1 MKNLK
6 SLTKG
11 GLIFL
16 IFSSLFFISPK
27 IFGADVLVINN
38 ASQYTKIPS
47 VTLTIDATAIG
58 FDAVD
63 MRFSN
68 DNSSWTNWE
77 SYATNYS
84 WDITNILYGGDTGQG
99 VKNVYVQFRNGIG
112 DPSSVQSDNI
122 IYDTTS
128 PLGTIKIRNGSRHTR
143 FSRVLLNLLATDNLS
158 GVLYMRFS
166 NGRNKWTGWRVY
178 NTLYGWDLNDVS
190 YGGVISQG
198 RKRVY
203 VQFKDRAENVSA
215 LTPDAIIHDKNSPKG
230 NVIINRR
237 AVSTKSARVILSIR
251 ARDNISGLRYM
262 RFSNNSKRWTR
273 WKRYKRRYRWLLT
286 KRYGGTNTAGTKCV
300 YIKFKDRAGNI
311 SGPIKDCI
319 YLNGPGGT
327 KRIEIDLSSQTL
339 SLFRGSV
346 RIARYLISSGR
357 PGMETPRGRFRVLG
371 REINHWSRKYSL
383 YMPYSLRF
391 YGDFFIHELPYW
403 PGGYREGTWH
413 LGIPVSHGCVRLG
426 IGAARRVY
434 RFAKIGTGVFIH
446 R

>member
-6 SLTKG
+6 SLAKG

-38 ASQYTKIPS
+38 GAQYTKIPS
-47 VTLTIDATAIG
+47 VILTIDATAMG

-68 DNSSWTNWE
+68 NNSSWTDWE
-77 SYATNYS
+77 SYATTYS
-84 WDITNILYGGDTGQG
+84 WDITNVLYGGNTNQG
-99 VKNVYVQFRNGIG
+99 TKNVYIQFRNGIG
-112 DPSSVQSDNI
+112 EFSLVESDSI

-128 PLGTIKIRNGSRHTR
+128 PIGTIKIRNGSRYTR
-143 FSRVLLNLLATDNLS
+143 SSRVLLNLLATDNLS

-166 NGRNKWTGWRVY
+166 NGRDEWTGWRTY
-178 NTLYGWDLNDVS
+178 NTLYGWDLNDVN

-203 VQFKDRAENVSA
+203 IQFRDRAGNVSA
-215 LTPDAIIHDKNSPKG
+215 LISDAIIYDKNSPRG
-230 NVIINRR
+230 NIIVNKR
-237 AVSTKSARVILSIR
+237 ASFTKFPRVILSIR
-251 ARDNISGLRYM
+251 ASDNVSGLRYM
-262 RFSNNSKRWTR
+262 RFSNNSKKWTR

-286 KRYGGTNTAGTKCV
+286 KRYGGTNIAGTKCV

-319 YLNGPGGT
+319 YLRDPKGT

-339 SLFRGSV
+339 KLLQGNTI
-346 RIARYLISSGR
+346 IAHYLISSGR

-371 REINHWSRKYSL
+371 KEVNHWSRKYSL

-403 PGGYREGTWH
+403 PGGYREGRWH
-413 LGIPVSHGCVRLG
+413 LSIPVSHGCVRLG

-434 RFAKIGTGVFIH
+434 RFAKIGMGVFIH